1 MLNDPKYDHYPIPL
15 ELLKYARKK
24 IKQGATR
31 EQMAAEIVRLLEA
44 CVEREPDT
52 RNNVAILKLNLVQ
65 QHIVIEERLRM
76 ADPSCEESKDYRIL
90 LNRMRSRKH
99 DRSNRKVPTE
109 DELVERR
116 KKHNAY
122 MRERR
127 KNPKVRAQLRKGA
140 VKAYHER
147 RINDPEGHQR
157 YLAEKRAKRKEDMKD
172 PVKAARIKAHAKKN
186 QVERSKRYHSDPEYR
201 EECRAYARAQ
211 YNARRARGYR
221 RKKKKKK
228 KGG

>member
-1 MLNDPKYDHYPIPL
+1 MLNDPKYDHYPIPR

-24 IKQGATR
+24 IKKGATR
-31 EQMAAEIVRLLEA
+31 EQVAAELVRILEA
-44 CVEREPDT
+44 CVERDPRT
-52 RNNVAILKLNLVQ
+52 RDNIALLELNTVQ
-65 QHIVIEERLRM
+65 QHIMIEERLRM

-90 LNRMRSRKH
+90 LNRLRSRKH
-99 DRSNRKVPTE
+99 DVKRKLPTE
-109 DELVERR
+109 EELVERR

-127 KNPKVRAQLRKGA
+127 KDPKVRARLREGA
-140 VKAYHER
+140 AKAYRDRKE
-147 RINDPEGHQR
+147 NDPEGHER
-157 YLAEKRAKRKEDMKD
+157 YLAEKRAQRKIDMQD
-172 PVKAARIKAHAKKN
+172 PVKRARIKAHAKKN

-221 RKKKKKK
+221 RKKKKKEA
-228 KGG
+228 